1 MVKFDMNTKALLT
14 ESNVKLL
21 VMKHTGEEV
30 LSYLLQSETEDK
42 LMPDHFYLFSPVK
55 LTNIM
60 DPRSGMVKFLMS
72 EWISQRLTPDLGFE
86 IKAEDVLVIAD
97 VDPTV
102 KDNYVSFC
110 KRLDS
115 YKTMTDEEVSQENIE
130 LAGEED
136 DDEIDMSPEEQ
147 QASGDD
153 VPEIDDEAADRLF
166 EYMMANGGLKKTVH

>member
-30 LSYLLQSETEDK
+30 LSYLLQSETENP
-42 LMPDHFYLFSPVK
+42 LLPDHFYLFSPVK

-97 VDPTV
+97 VDPAV
-102 KDNYVSFC
+102 KENYVSFT

-130 LAGEED
+130 LAGEDGE
-136 DDEIDMSPEEQ
+136 DEIDMSPEQ
-147 QASGDD
+147 QTNDD
-153 VPEIDDEAADRLF
+153 DIPEIDDEAAERLF